1 MFHRSRSSNSSSRS
15 RRSSFGNGGFGK
27 SDFGRSRNNHFSR
40 AVAQKPAFGQS
51 GSRGGRSNFSRSA
64 KKSTLDINAFIN
76 KATVKSF
83 TTPFSP
89 KCQFTDF
96 GLAKDLNEMII
107 KKGYTS
113 PTPIQDQAIPL
124 IMAGKDVVGM
134 ANTGTGKTA
143 AFLLPLIHKI
153 NHKRNERV
161 LILTPTRELAAQIN
175 QEFKS
180 FAYKFEMHSVVC
192 VGGANITPQIR
203 ELRFHHQFVI
213 GTPGR
218 VLDLMKRGVLR
229 LDDVKTIVLDEADCM
244 LDMGFIRDM
253 RFVMSKMPK
262 LRQTLFFSATMSS
275 AINNLINEFLH
286 EPVTVTVGTQNPPT
300 NIEQDVVELRGRAR
314 VDVLHDLLQDPTYK
328 KVLVF
333 GRTKHGVEKLSK
345 TLSARGIKVESIH
358 GNKSHG
364 GRQRSLKQFKDGLV
378 QVLVATDVAARGL
391 DISNVSHVINYELPE
406 SREDYIHRIGRTG
419 RGLELGKALTFV
431 S

>member
-1 MFHRSRSSNSSSRS
+1 MFHHSNNSTSSSRS
-15 RRSSFGNGGFGK
+15 SSRSSGFGK
-27 SDFGRSRNNHFSR
+27 SKFGRSKSNYFSR
-40 AVAQKPAFGQS
+40 TVAQKPAFGQS
-51 GSRGGRSNFSRSA
+51 GARGGRSNFSRSA
-64 KKSTLDINAFIN
+64 GKSTLNIDSFIN
-76 KATVKSF
+76 K
-83 TTPFSP
+83 TTAKQIVTEFHPEH
-89 KCQFTDF
+89 QFTDF
-96 GLAKDLNEMII
+96 GLDKVLEEIVN
-107 KKGYTS
+107 KKGYS
-113 PTPIQDQAIPL
+113 NPTPIQDKTIPF
-124 IMAGKDVVGM
+124 IMAGRDVVGM

-153 NHKRNERV
+153 NHQRHERI
-161 LILTPTRELAAQIN
+161 LILTPTRELALQIN

-180 FAYKFEMHSVVC
+180 FTYNLGMHSVVC
-192 VGGANITPQIR
+192 VGGTNINPQIR
-203 ELRFHHQFVI
+203 ELRLHHQFVI

-218 VLDLMKRGVLR
+218 VLDLMQRGVLR

-244 LDMGFIRDM
+244 LDMGFIKSI
-253 RFVMSKMPK
+253 RFVISKMPQP
-262 LRQTLFFSATMSS
+262 RQTLFFSATMSS
-275 AINNLINEFLH
+275 TIKKLIDEFLH
-286 EPVTVTVGTQNPPT
+286 EPMTVSVDTQTTPT
-300 NIEQDVVELRGRAR
+300 NIEQDIVQLRGRDR

-345 TLSARGIKVESIH
+345 VLLARGIKVESIH

-364 GRQRSLKQFKDGLV
+364 GRQRSLKQFKEGAV

-419 RGLELGKALTFV
+419 RGICLGKALTFI